1 MGAIDFERR
10 QFRVLFEQFLF
21 KVVDVELLSAQAD
34 PTKLLG
40 QIATVLLSFSFLVSI
55 PVLFMGGGR
64 LPLSGA
70 RLMEHFFIATTMLVV
85 GIFAVLSWDAVF
97 PSLQDVLVLGSLPIR
112 ARTMFAA
119 RMAAIGVGLG
129 VAAGAVNGISGMLW
143 PWMFAAP
150 GSGAW
155 GPVRSFA
162 AFWVTLLA
170 AGMFVFGAALTLQG
184 MARMMPRRMHLRIS
198 PVLQV
203 AVFCALVSVYVL
215 EPSLERDAALV
226 ANHRLLEW
234 LPSYWFWGM
243 YQQLNGTASLRE
255 LHWPAVRSWSALGL
269 AGAGGIATVLFSY
282 ARGMR
287 RVVEEPE
294 VVPGRAWVS
303 WMRGGTVERA
313 VVLFALQTIFRSR
326 QHRMMLSFYM
336 GAGFGVTLILLR
348 PAMGRHGVA
357 AVALMAASVLML
369 CTATVAVR
377 TVVSMPIAPGA
388 NWVFRVAE
396 MRPAAEYVK
405 AARKVFLVM
414 AVMPV
419 WSAFAVLLL
428 WELPWRAAAAHL
440 ALLGLLGMML
450 TDAASGGFRKVPFT
464 CSYQPGKT
472 NLQFAVWGALV
483 LVPLT
488 VIGAHYEWRLLA
500 SERGMI
506 EAASMLVLPAG
517 LMRWL
522 ADRRMGA
529 VEELQF
535 EDAEDA
541 PLVSLE
547 LTAETQL
554 LNGGERSAVV
564 GRLAASE

>member
-184 MARMMPRRMHLRIS
+184 MARMMPRRMHLRMS

-203 AVFCALVSVYVL
+203 VVFCALVSVYVL

-243 YQQLNGTASLRE
+243 FQRLNEASQRN
-255 LHWPAVRSWSALGL
+255 AGLGWL
-269 AGAGGIATVLFSY
+269 AERAWVATGLVVAGAAATGVLNYFRS
-282 ARGMR
+282 MQ

-294 VVPGRAWVS
+294 IVPRRTRVLGRFANPID
-303 WMRGGTVERA
+303 RA
-313 VVLFALQTIFRSR
+313 VLSFVWQTITRSR
-326 QHRMMLSFYM
+326 RHRMMVSFYM
-336 GAGFGVTLILLR
+336 GAGFGVMLILLR
-348 PAMGRHGVA
+348 PAMGRRGGVP
-357 AVALMAASVLML
+357 VALLAASALML
-369 CTATVAVR
+369 CTAAAAMR
-377 TVVSMPIAPGA
+377 TAFSMPTMLEA
-388 NWVFRVAE
+388 NWIFRTTVFGPAE
-396 MRPAAEYVK
+396 RWLKSV
-405 AARKVFLVM
+405 RRSFLLLAMV
-414 AVMPV
+414 PL
-419 WSAFAVLLL
+419 WSGLGVLLFA
-428 WELPWRAAAAHL
+428 ELPWRAAAAHMVLL
-440 ALLGLLGMML
+440 AALAVML
-450 TDAASGGFRKVPFT
+450 TDFCMGGFRKIPFT
-464 CSYQPGKT
+464 CSYQPGKA
-472 NLQFAVWGALV
+472 NVQFAIWGALV
-483 LVPLT
+483 LLPLA
-488 VIGAHYEWRLLA
+488 VAGANYEWHQLQSARGQLMVALL
-500 SERGMI
+500 S
-506 EAASMLVLPAG
+506 LLPAIA
-517 LMRWL
+517 LRWWTQRRLRL
-522 ADRRMGA
+522 AEEMIFDD
-529 VEELQF
+529 VEEP
-535 EDAEDA
+535 

-547 LTAETQL
+547 LTVDGAMQVE
-554 LNGGERSAVV
+554 
-564 GRLAASE
+564 AAT